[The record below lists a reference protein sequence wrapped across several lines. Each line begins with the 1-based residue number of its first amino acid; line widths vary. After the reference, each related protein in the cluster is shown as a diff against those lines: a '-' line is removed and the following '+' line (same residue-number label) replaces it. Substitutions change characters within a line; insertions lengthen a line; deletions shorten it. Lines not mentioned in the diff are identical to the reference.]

1 MKTSFVRLA
10 RIGTVLALLVV
21 VIGAWVR
28 LTDAG
33 LGCPDW
39 PGCYGQLFVTESTRE
54 AAEAFPERPL
64 DVGKAWREMIH
75 RYLATG
81 LGLLCLI
88 MAGLAW
94 ANRRD
99 PEQPTR
105 LAYFLLALVIFQG
118 LLGMWTVTLLLQPMI
133 VMAHLLGGLATLGLL
148 FWLGEWRRG
157 LSSGTDL
164 PGRMHA
170 ARTERTEATWSEQA
184 IPPDMAQAA
193 STQMASPQAAPPQAP
208 SLKAPSPQV
217 ARTASRESAQVSSP
231 RLALA
236 GLAAAAILVLQIA
249 LGGWT
254 SANYAALACPDFP
267 TCQTRWWPPV
277 TDFREG
283 FVLWRELGV
292 DYEGGVLDNPAR
304 VAIHFSHRLG
314 AIAATAMLGLLGW
327 MMVRR
332 PRLRPDGIAVLG
344 TLGVQLILGASIIIY
359 SVPLAISVAHNGVAA
374 LLLLTVLNANQ
385 QIGYFR

>member
-1 MKTSFVRLA
+1 M
-10 RIGTVLALLVV
+10 
-21 VIGAWVR
+21 
-28 LTDAG
+28 
-33 LGCPDW
+33 
-39 PGCYGQLFVTESTRE
+39 
-54 AAEAFPERPL
+54 
-64 DVGKAWREMIH
+64 
-75 RYLATG
+75 
-81 LGLLCLI
+81 
-88 MAGLAW
+88 
-94 ANRRD
+94 
-99 PEQPTR
+99 
-105 LAYFLLALVIFQG
+105 
-118 LLGMWTVTLLLQPMI
+118 
-133 VMAHLLGGLATLGLL
+133 
-148 FWLGEWRRG
+148 
-157 LSSGTDL
+157 
-164 PGRMHA
+164 
-170 ARTERTEATWSEQA
+170 
-184 IPPDMAQAA
+184 
-193 STQMASPQAAPPQAP
+193 
-208 SLKAPSPQV
+208 

>member
-1 MKTSFVRLA
+1 MRLA
-10 RIGTVLALLVV
+10 RIGTLLALLVV

-39 PGCYGQLFVTESTRE
+39 PGCYGQLVVTESTRE

-81 LGLLCLI
+81 LGLLCLV

-94 ANRRD
+94 ANRRN

-105 LAYFLLALVIFQG
+105 LAYVLLAVVIFQG
-118 LLGMWTVTLLLQPMI
+118 LLGMWTVTLLLQPVI

-148 FWLGEWRRG
+148 FWLGEWRRPI
-157 LSSGTDL
+157 LSGGVSSRPEHASGAASPWL
-164 PGRMHA
+164 
-170 ARTERTEATWSEQA
+170 ARTGIA
-184 IPPDMAQAA
+184 
-193 STQMASPQAAPPQAP
+193 
-208 SLKAPSPQV
+208 
-217 ARTASRESAQVSSP
+217 
-231 RLALA
+231 ALA
-236 GLAAAAILVLQIA
+236 ILLVQIA

-314 AIAATAMLGLLGW
+314 AVAATMMLGLLGW
-327 MMVRR
+327 MLVRR
-332 PRLRPDGIAVLG
+332 PGMRPDGIAVWVA
-344 TLGVQLILGASIIIY
+344 LGVQLILGASIIIY
-359 SVPLAISVAHNGVAA
+359 GVPLAVAVAHNGVAA
-374 LLLLTVLNANQ
+374 LLFLTVLNANQ
-385 QIGYFR
+385 RIGHYR